1 MTKPETDGAM
11 AAWAEEALGSVVDLE
26 RWLRELRAEA
36 TREVLSMASRRRIE
50 AVLTEAE
57 ENLLEFRAAL
67 LVLAYGRAADP
78 GACIEVVTE
87 RAREILASWRV
98 AVETAQ
104 ARSTEREAGF
114 LERFGPLLAVELRK
128 VVENLRRGPLHDPA
142 AEKRL
147 DEERRLLAR
156 PDLPVM

>member
-1 MTKPETDGAM
+1 MTKPETDGAL

-57 ENLLEFRAAL
+57 ENLLELSPAL
-67 LVLAYGRAADP
+67 LVLAFGRAADP
-78 GACIEVVTE
+78 GACREVVTE

-98 AVETAQ
+98 AVEAAQ
-104 ARSTEREAGF
+104 ARNADREAG
-114 LERFGPLLAVELRK
+114 LLDRFGPLLTVELRK
-128 VVENLRRGPLHDPA
+128 IVESLRRGPIPSPA